1 MCFIVTVM
9 EIREDAGH
17 GREEVERMEDP
28 NDLSTTTYYTLHVH
42 MPSLYAQTPR
52 VNTPD
57 ESRQHRIW
65 S

>member
-1 MCFIVTVM
+1 MYFIVTVM

-17 GREEVERMEDP
+17 SREEVQRMEDSK
-28 NDLSTTTYYTLHVH
+28 DLSTTTYYTLRVH

-57 ESRQHRIW
+57 QSRQHRIW